1 MMPKVLD
8 SNLFIP
14 NDKIAMDVFRSI
26 RWAEGVYCPKCKSN
40 NVIHRGVRGQARRYS
55 CNDCGSNFN
64 DFTNTMFHKS
74 KVPMGVMLY
83 ILTNLQNKSIKQL
96 SEELDYSRV
105 TIHKIAKKFKKSL
118 LDKHENPKIDGE
130 IEIDEMYISAGTK
143 GIKKTSL
150 GKEDLK
156 EEEEEPTN

>member
-1 MMPKVLD
+1 MPKVLD

-40 NVIHRGVRGQARRYS
+40 NIIHRGIRGQARRYS
-55 CNDCGSNFN
+55 CNGCGSNFN
-64 DFTNTMFHKS
+64 DFTNTMFHKN

-83 ILTNLQNKSIKQL
+83 ILTNLQNKSVKQL

-105 TIHKIAKKFKKSL
+105 TIHKITRKFKESL
-118 LDKHENPKIDGE
+118 LDKHEPSKIDSE
-130 IEIDEMYISAGTK
+130 IEVDEMYIYAGTK
-143 GIKKTSL
+143 GIKKLPSKKMT
-150 GKEDLK
+150 
-156 EEEEEPTN
+156 